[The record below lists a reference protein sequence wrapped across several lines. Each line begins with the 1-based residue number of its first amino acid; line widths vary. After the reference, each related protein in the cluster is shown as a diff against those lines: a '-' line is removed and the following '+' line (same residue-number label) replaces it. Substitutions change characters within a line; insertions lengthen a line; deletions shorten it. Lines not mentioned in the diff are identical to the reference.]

1 MGSNRTS
8 NARALRALIWAQRAL
23 KSTLKRSYERSPSAR
38 ALVALERR
46 SWALTSARERRS
58 SSARALERRSWALTS
73 ARDERPRA
81 LVSKTGLITSG
92 HYLLFFDR
100 RRALWYERSWALVVP
115 IARERSSAHF
125 DFALWIRIWALPF
138 KFNQYMTNPKM
149 LHQQN
154 KKGNYQIAVPAL
166 IWRLQ

>member
-8 NARALRALIWAQRAL
+8 NARVLRALIWAQRAL
-23 KSTLKRSYERSPSAR
+23 KSTLKRAYERSRALATSSHERSCQKQGCHERSLFAVFWSTTSAEIRALMSAR
-38 ALVALERR
+38 AVCARER
-46 SWALTSARERRS
+46 SWADILA
-58 SSARALERRSWALTS
+58 
-73 ARDERPRA
+73 
-81 LVSKTGLITSG
+81 
-92 HYLLFFDR
+92 H
-100 RRALWYERSWALVVP
+100 ERSWALVVP